1 MAYKDPEDA
10 RRYREKNRARYRAQ
24 NKEYREKNKEKI
36 SAQRKAYYEANK
48 EIILEKRKKAYYDNI
63 EVYRERQRKRWH
75 CRPIEKVERDREY
88 KRKYNKEN
96 KEHLY
101 QLNKEWRKTS
111 EKHAAYLDATR
122 DSHNLNKR
130 NERREKRERL
140 IKLMGGKCVKCNST
154 QFLEFDHIDPNNYS
168 FCIGGH
174 LWKKFDKLLEE
185 SKKCQLLCY
194 SCHKEKTENQWET
207 GVLTTK
213 RNANKSKKI
222 EKIASPLEILFN
234 DNE

>member
-1 MAYKDPEDA
+1 MPYKDPEDA

-36 SAQRKAYYEANK
+36 AAQRKEYYEANK

-63 EVYRERQRKRWH
+63 EVYRERNRKRWH
-75 CRPIEKVERDREY
+75 TDKEYREKQKEYASNWRKENREY
-88 KRKYNKEN
+88 VTQKNR
-96 KEHLY
+96 
-101 QLNKEWRKTS
+101 EWRIENA
-111 EKHAAYLDATR
+111 EKYAAYLDATR
-122 DSHNLNKR
+122 DSHNLKNR
-130 NERREKRERL
+130 QQRREKREKL

-154 QFLEFDHIDPNNYS
+154 QFLEFDHIDPNNYG
-168 FCIGGH
+168 FCIGGN
-174 LWKKFDKLLEE
+174 LWKKFDKLLAE

-213 RNANKSKKI
+213 RNTNKSKKI

-234 DNE
+234 TNE